1 MEKVSLSDD
10 VQVLVE
16 QLRAQHHQLDA
27 RLHELEHHISL
38 TAEEQLE
45 IARLKKLKLATKDR
59 IALITS
65 RRNGTA

>member
-10 VQVLVE
+10 VHVLVE
-16 QLRAQHHQLDA
+16 QLRAEHHALDT

-38 TAEEQLE
+38 TAEEQFE
-45 IARLKKLKLATKDR
+45 IARLKKMKLATKDR
-59 IALITS
+59 IAMITS

>member
-1 MEKVSLSDD
+1 MDKVSLSDE

-16 QLRAQHHQLDA
+16 QLRTQHHELDV

-45 IARLKKLKLATKDR
+45 VARLKKMKLATKDR

-65 RRNGTA
+65 RRNGSA

>member
-1 MEKVSLSDD
+1 MERVSLSDD

-16 QLRAQHHQLDA
+16 QLRSQHAQLDA

-65 RRNGTA
+65 RKSGSA